1 MNEKKYEFRD
11 WKDILSEMDEYQLDN
26 FNFAMKHIDMRLDAK
41 QEVTLGRILHWLKV
55 IRDAGTMEGGIRLG
69 DLRYGTKDLPLYKIS
84 FLIQSIE
91 SIIQLGKYSVV
102 QQYWLNGLHQWYK
115 DNDSNLKNSYS

>member
-1 MNEKKYEFRD
+1 MNEEKLEFRD

-26 FNFAMKHIDMRLDAK
+26 LSFAMKHIDMRLDTK

-69 DLRYGTKDLPLYKIS
+69 NLSYGTKGLPLYKIS
-84 FLIQSIE
+84 FLIKNIE
-91 SIIQLGKYSVV
+91 SIIQSGIYNDE
-102 QQYWLNGLHQWYK
+102 QQDWLNGLHQWYK